1 MAYKENR
8 TLKVY
13 GATEIRERNTLN
25 GTSYVV
31 TPQIRLQGHW
41 LEELGFETGKQLN
54 VHCDEGKLTITV
66 AE

>member
-13 GATEIRERNTLN
+13 EATEIRERNTLY
-25 GTSYVV
+25 GTRCVV
-31 TPQIRLQGHW
+31 TPQIRLQGRW
-41 LEELGFETGKQLN
+41 LEELGFEPGKQLN